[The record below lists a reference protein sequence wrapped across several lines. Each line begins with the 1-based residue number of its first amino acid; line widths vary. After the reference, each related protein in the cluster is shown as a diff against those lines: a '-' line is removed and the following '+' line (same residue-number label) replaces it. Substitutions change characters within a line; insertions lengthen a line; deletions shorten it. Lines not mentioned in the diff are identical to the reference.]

1 MITDLKAF
9 CELFYASTSIPIGYY
24 HASPD
29 DDCSFPSILE
39 DPSVFKGILSGF
51 RHFTKNPDYFIAQS
65 FSYYGYI
72 KPEHADCVIIIGPV
86 FSTPI
91 SDLTLRTFM
100 QEWAISQEHKPDILQ
115 FLVNIPQISFNQ
127 FLQTLAWLHLCFN
140 DEYIS
145 VGQHFNLENTSIIS
159 EFSNVHSNQV
169 MNAKEEQHFHNTYHF
184 EQKLLQYIQN
194 GDVEKNENI
203 VKHPLQ
209 IIRWSYG

>member
-1 MITDLKAF
+1 MFALFSRILKLAGPYKGRIQGAF
-9 CELFYASTSIPIGYY
+9 ACAFVESWLVLIAYLTGLSIGVHLLNLLCIPAIVLVYYYKKNPDANLKGSLLTSIPIGYY

-127 FLQTLAWLHLCFN
+127 FLQ
-140 DEYIS
+140 
-145 VGQHFNLENTSIIS
+145 
-159 EFSNVHSNQV
+159 
-169 MNAKEEQHFHNTYHF
+169 
-184 EQKLLQYIQN
+184 
-194 GDVEKNENI
+194 
-203 VKHPLQ
+203 P
-209 IIRWSYG
+209 

>member
-1 MITDLKAF
+1 MHQPPYRLAITTLHPTMTVPFLRFWKIRLFLKAS
-9 CELFYASTSIPIGYY
+9 CPVSDISQKT
-24 HASPD
+24 
-29 DDCSFPSILE
+29 
-39 DPSVFKGILSGF
+39 
-51 RHFTKNPDYFIAQS
+51 RTTFISQS
-65 FSYYGYI
+65 FGYYGYI

-145 VGQHFNLENTSIIS
+145 VGQHFNLENTSSIS

-169 MNAKEEQHFHNTYHF
+169 MNAKEEQQF
-184 EQKLLQYIQN
+184 
-194 GDVEKNENI
+194 
-203 VKHPLQ
+203 
-209 IIRWSYG
+209 S

>member
-29 DDCSFPSILE
+29 NDCSFPSILE

-51 RHFTKNPDYFIAQS
+51 RHFTKNPDYFISQS
-65 FSYYGYI
+65 FGYYGYI

-100 QEWAISQEHKPDILQ
+100 QEWAISQTGYTPISGQYSSD
-115 FLVNIPQISFNQ
+115 FL
-127 FLQTLAWLHLCFN
+127 
-140 DEYIS
+140 
-145 VGQHFNLENTSIIS
+145 
-159 EFSNVHSNQV
+159 
-169 MNAKEEQHFHNTYHF
+169 
-184 EQKLLQYIQN
+184 
-194 GDVEKNENI
+194 
-203 VKHPLQ
+203 
-209 IIRWSYG
+209 

>member
-29 DDCSFPSILE
+29 NDCSFPSILE

-51 RHFTKNPDYFIAQS
+51 RHFTKNPDYFISQS
-65 FSYYGYI
+65 FGYYGYI

-100 QEWAISQEHKPDILQ
+100 QEWAINTNRIYSNFWSIFLRFPLTSFSRHLPGFTCVSTMNIFLLDSILIWKTQ
-115 FLVNIPQISFNQ
+115 AASASFPMYIP
-127 FLQTLAWLHLCFN
+127 
-140 DEYIS
+140 
-145 VGQHFNLENTSIIS
+145 
-159 EFSNVHSNQV
+159 
-169 MNAKEEQHFHNTYHF
+169 
-184 EQKLLQYIQN
+184 
-194 GDVEKNENI
+194 
-203 VKHPLQ
+203 
-209 IIRWSYG
+209 IR